1 MNHNPKIVE
10 IEEYLSHIKLEEK
23 LDRLNMVFCIYHKII
38 ESENPAECFAYF
50 LANADNIES
59 DDTWLVDAHYTL
71 DELNALK
78 NEFGE
83 FSDAVFEKLLKKNL
97 DEDMFYESL
106 WKGLTNNPLL
116 DTEDSIVFAIYYT
129 LIDARIPYF
138 KLSDGTSMPNA
149 QFAKVSE
156 SIQRDIDK
164 ARFILRTNRFE
175 QKTSRASV
183 LLDLIDT
190 KSGDE
195 RIVLMAHIISF
206 ANNSFGVAEGLIEAL
221 RQRETLD

>member
-1 MNHNPKIVE
+1 MNTSKTIME
-10 IEEYLSHIKLEEK
+10 IDEYLSHVRLQGK
-23 LDRLNMVFCIYHKII
+23 LDRINMVFWVYHRII
-38 ESENPAECFAYF
+38 ESDVPEECFAHF

-59 DDTWLVDAHYTL
+59 DDTWTVDEHYNQE
-71 DELNALK
+71 ELNALK

-83 FSDAVFEKLLKKNL
+83 FSDAIFEKLLKKNL
-97 DEDMFYESL
+97 DEDTFYKSL
-106 WKGLTNNPLL
+106 WKGITNNPLL
-116 DTEDSIVFAIYYT
+116 DTEDSVVFSIYYT

-138 KLSDGTSMPNA
+138 KLSDGMSMSNS
-149 QFAKVSE
+149 QFAKISE

-183 LLDLIDT
+183 LLDLLDT
-190 KSGDE
+190 KFGDE

-206 ANNSFGVAEGLIEAL
+206 ANNRSSIAEGLLEAL
-221 RQRETLD
+221 RQSDTIE